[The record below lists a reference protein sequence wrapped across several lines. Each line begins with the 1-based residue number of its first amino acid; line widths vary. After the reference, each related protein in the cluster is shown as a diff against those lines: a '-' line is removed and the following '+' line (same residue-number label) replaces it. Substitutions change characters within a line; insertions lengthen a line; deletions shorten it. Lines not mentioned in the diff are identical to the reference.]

1 MVQILQGQLILLWLG
16 AGLRA
21 SWTALRRVAWR
32 GRLKQTTKNVP
43 LLLVIVVL
51 TVWAYPASGQTS
63 PVDKDSD
70 ITTDRPDVT
79 EASTVVPAGSLQIEN
94 GLTWTSDHGRR
105 IFDLSESLVRIGVS
119 RGTELRVGV
128 PDYLD
133 GLSGRHL
140 TSGFGD
146 ASVGLKQQL
155 GPLAGNFDL
164 AAIVALTIPTGHR
177 GITSGG
183 FGPFIKLPW
192 SKELTSAWSVGGMQS
207 LFWNTEM
214 SRRNLVWEP
223 AFYMEWQL
231 TKPMDVFAEYVGDYA
246 QRGEAQQIAHFGL
259 AYKITPLSQVDL
271 HFGFG
276 LSHTAPNRFI
286 GAGYSFRVDHLFRR
300 RHG

>member
-1 MVQILQGQLILLWLG
+1 LTL
-16 AGLRA
+16 
-21 SWTALRRVAWR
+21 TAWEFPV
-32 GRLKQTTKNVP
+32 
-43 LLLVIVVL
+43 
-51 TVWAYPASGQTS
+51 SGQSS
-63 PVDKDSD
+63 PAGKDE

-79 EASTVVPAGSLQIEN
+79 EASTVVPVGSLQIEN

-105 IFDLSESLVRIGVS
+105 ILDLSESLVRIGVS
-119 RGTELRVGV
+119 RSTELRVGV

-140 TSGFGD
+140 TSGFD
-146 ASVGLKQQL
+146 DVSVGLKQQL

-164 AAIVALTIPTGHR
+164 AVIVALALPTGQR

-183 FGPFIKLPW
+183 FDPFIKLPW

-207 LFWNTEM
+207 LFWNTETG
-214 SRRNLVWEP
+214 RRNLVWEP
-223 AFYMEWQL
+223 TFYVERQL
-231 TKPMDVFAEYVGDYA
+231 TRPLDVFAEYSGDYP

-276 LSHTAPNRFI
+276 LSHATPNRFV
-286 GAGYSFRVDHLFRR
+286 GVGYSFRVDHLFKR
-300 RHG
+300 RHR